1 MEPSV
6 ESKELDVE
14 TPIAPVNR
22 ARGPWIAGALAVGL
36 LIGAG
41 IMWAIPRD
49 VPASEAEAQKPDLPP
64 GVVEIDPAAQKN
76 AGVQVS
82 RAESRVL
89 PSTLS
94 VTGTVT
100 PVESKLAHLRP
111 LARGVIEVISVSLG
125 ARVSVGQPLLTY
137 DNIAMGELTG
147 EYLSE
152 RAGLRQTET
161 DLEVKQRGVE
171 RAEALIKLEAISQQ
185 DVELRR
191 SEVRNAQSAVSS
203 ARARVTRIE
212 EQLHR
217 FGLSDADLSRL
228 TPEEGQSGHRTA
240 SHSVL
245 RAPIGGVIT
254 KFDVASGEVVEPER
268 ELFTIADLSTVWVLA
283 DVYQKDLA
291 RLPQSADVEIRVD
304 AYPDRIFSGKLT
316 YISDVIDPK
325 TRTAKVRCVV
335 ANPDGLLKLDLFAT
349 VVIPTNERRQ
359 AVVVPVAA
367 VQQIDNQPVVF
378 VRKSASQFE
387 RRKITVGQTAGGV
400 IEILDGIRAGDEVV
414 GDGSFYMK
422 TALLRER
429 IGGGE

>member
-22 ARGPWIAGALAVGL
+22 ARGPWIVGALAVGL

-49 VPASEAEAQKPDLPP
+49 VPATEAAAQKPDLPP

-111 LARGVIEVISVSLG
+111 LARGVIEGISVSLG
-125 ARVSVGQPLLTY
+125 ARVSAGQPLLTY

-191 SEVRNAQSAVSS
+191 AEVRNAQSAVSS
-203 ARARVTRIE
+203 AKARVTRIE

-254 KFDVASGEVVEPER
+254 KLDVASGEVVEPER

-291 RLPQSADVEIRVD
+291 RLPRSGDVEIRVD
-304 AYPDRIFSGKLT
+304 AYPDRVFSGKLT
-316 YISDVIDPK
+316 YVSDVIDPA